1 MVEYYRMEAQ
11 ISEWILV
18 GIMATIWLLVFALK
32 KEVRKELVIVALL
45 SLLLLP
51 IGFSYFNEVSS
62 GLDSLRLVDGLFG
75 IFAAGLSATLFHVVF
90 GKHYDVLPS
99 RRPDS
104 ALSEITAQSW
114 LLRLFS
120 YVLGYTWI
128 VIVLQFVFTNQPV
141 IAFIAGTGIVVLYV
155 VAHRADLLI
164 DALVS
169 SVLMTT
175 LVFLA
180 VLIASQFEG
189 VATPAAGPLFI
200 GVPVSLLLWAF
211 GIGLVLGP
219 AYEYVRR
226 LRILPYEQR

>member
-18 GIMATIWLLVFALK
+18 GIMAAIWLVVFAIK
-32 KEVRKELVIVALL
+32 KEVRKELLIVGLL

-51 IGFSYFNEVSS
+51 IGFTYFAGST
-62 GLDSLRLVDGLFG
+62 GDLGSLRLVDGLFG

-90 GKHYDVLPS
+90 GKHYDVLPI
-99 RRPDS
+99 RRPES
-104 ALSEITAQSW
+104 ALDTLTTQSW

-128 VIVLQFVFTNQPV
+128 VIVLQFVFKDQPG
-141 IAFIAGTGIVVLYV
+141 IAFLAGTGIVALYV
-155 VAHRADLLI
+155 IAHRADLFI

-169 SVLMTT
+169 SLLMTT

-189 VATPAAGPLFI
+189 ATTAISGPSII
-200 GVPVSLLLWAF
+200 GVPVSVLLWAF

-219 AYEYVRR
+219 AYEYIRR
-226 LRILPYEQR
+226 LTISPYANR